1 MRSGE
6 AKAAG
11 EALLRRL
18 RRLMARSA
26 TVKGDDRKQLIALLD
41 DVETTRRG
49 LLKECAEVE
58 GEMRQTTVR
67 ATAIGAYLRSSQ
79 AGRGKRHN

>member
-1 MRSGE
+1 MSGE
-6 AKAAG
+6 KANAAG

-18 RRLMARSA
+18 KRLVARAA
-26 TVKGDDRKQLIALLD
+26 TAKGGDRKQLLALLD

-49 LLKECAEVE
+49 LLRECAEIE
-58 GEMRQTTVR
+58 GEMRQATVR
-67 ATAIGAYLRSSQ
+67 TTAIGAYLRNSQ